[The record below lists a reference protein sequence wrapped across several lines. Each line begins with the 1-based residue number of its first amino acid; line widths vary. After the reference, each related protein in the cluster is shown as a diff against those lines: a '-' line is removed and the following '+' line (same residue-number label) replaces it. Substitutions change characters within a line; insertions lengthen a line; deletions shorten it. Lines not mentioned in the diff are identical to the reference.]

1 MTEHRR
7 AIRRRVLKSAMIELE
22 GGAYSCGVQN
32 LSDCGAALNVR
43 IPSAYRMSLCSSLGR
58 YRGIAELFGA
68 RRPGWASPLK
78 AGSCQLFVDDRQ

>member
-43 IPSAYRMSLCSSLGR
+43 IPSAYRMSLCSSLGKETR
-58 YRGIAELFGA
+58 LGVAFEGGELPA
-68 RRPGWASPLK
+68 IR
-78 AGSCQLFVDDRQ
+78 